1 MKLAYVEKD
10 GRRFV
15 AVRKENNFV
24 DLSRT
29 ALRWEKGL
37 TELLASGPDGLAQA
51 RSAAADADASA
62 LVDPAA
68 VTYLRLTEPHCI
80 TCVGSNYATHI
91 RERGKPFPQE
101 PSCFMK
107 TLSCFVAHRQPIE
120 RPANSEQF
128 DYEAE
133 LVIVIGRAGRHV
145 PIERAL
151 DFVAGYTLMN
161 DGSLR
166 DFQERYNNI
175 TLGKNF
181 PSSSALG
188 PEMVTADEVP
198 AGAHGLRIVTRV
210 NRITV
215 QDSSTADLVF
225 DVPMLVSLVS
235 HTVGLRPGDLIATG
249 TPSGVAAGMTPPRWL
264 KAGDAI
270 EMSIEGICTLSN
282 SVVDAQAPAAGHGY
296 DRAAYAPKV
305 AR

>member
-10 GRRFV
+10 ARRFV
-15 AVRKENNFV
+15 AVRQGNNYV

-29 ALRWEKGL
+29 ALRWELGL
-37 TELLASGPDGLAQA
+37 TELLALGPEGLAVA
-51 RSAAADADASA
+51 RAAAAGGDASA
-62 LVDPAA
+62 LVEPAS
-68 VTYLRLTEPHCI
+68 VKYLRLNEPHHI
-80 TCVGSNYATHI
+80 TCVGSNYAAHI
-91 RERGKPFPQE
+91 RERGKPFPKE

-107 TLSCFVAHRQPIE
+107 SLPSFVAHGQPIE

-133 LVIVIGRAGRHV
+133 LVIVIGRTGRHV

-161 DGSLR
+161 DGSVR
-166 DFQERYNNI
+166 DFQECYNNV

-181 PSSSALG
+181 PASSALG
-188 PEMVTADEVP
+188 PEMVTADEV
-198 AGAHGLRIVTRV
+198 ALGAHGLRITTRV
-210 NRITV
+210 NGATV
-215 QDSSTADLVF
+215 QDATTADLVF

-249 TPSGVAAGMTPPRWL
+249 TPSGVAASMTPPSWL
-264 KAGDAI
+264 KAGDVVD
-270 EMSIEGICTLSN
+270 MSIEGICTLSN
-282 SVVDAQAPAAGHGY
+282 PVVNAQVPAAGHGY

>member
-1 MKLAYVEKD
+1 MKLAYVEKH

-15 AVRKENNFV
+15 AVRKENMFV

-37 TELLASGPDGLAQA
+37 TELLASGPEGLALA
-51 RSAAADADASA
+51 RSASSGADDSA

-68 VTYLRLTEPHCI
+68 VTYLRLNEPQCI
-80 TCVGSNYATHI
+80 TCVGSNYAAHI
-91 RERGKPFPQE
+91 RERGKPFPTE

-107 TLSCFVAHRQPIE
+107 TLSSFVAHRQPIE

-133 LVIVIGRAGRHV
+133 LVIVIGRAGRYV
-145 PIERAL
+145 PLERAL
-151 DFVAGYTLMN
+151 EFVAGYTLMN

-166 DFQERYNNI
+166 DFQERYNSV

-181 PSSSALG
+181 PASSALG

-198 AGAHGLRIVTRV
+198 PGAHGLRIATRV
-210 NRITV
+210 NGITV
-215 QDSSTADLVF
+215 QDSTTADLVF

-249 TPSGVAAGMTPPRWL
+249 TPSGVAAGMTPQRWL

-282 SVVDAQAPAAGHGY
+282 PVVDSQAPAQGHGY
-296 DRAAYAPKV
+296 NRAAYAPKV

>member
-1 MKLAYVEKD
+1 MKLAFVEKD

-51 RSAAADADASA
+51 RSAAAGADASA

-68 VTYLRLTEPHCI
+68 VTYLRLNEPQCI
-80 TCVGSNYATHI
+80 TCVGSNYAAHI
-91 RERGKPFPQE
+91 RERGKPFPKE

-107 TLSCFVAHRQPIE
+107 TLSSFVAHRQPIE

-181 PSSSALG
+181 PASGALG

-198 AGAHGLRIVTRV
+198 AGAHGLRIATRV
-210 NRITV
+210 NGITV
-215 QDSSTADLVF
+215 QDATTADLVF

-282 SVVDAQAPAAGHGY
+282 AVVDAQAPAAGHGY

-305 AR
+305 AQ

>member
-1 MKLAYVEKD
+1 MKLAYVEME
-10 GRRFV
+10 GRRSV
-15 AVRKENNFV
+15 AVVKGNVFV

-37 TELLASGPDGLAQA
+37 TELLASGPDGLALAQ
-51 RSAAADADASA
+51 SAAAGANHAA
-62 LVDPAA
+62 LIDPAA
-68 VTYLRLTEPHCI
+68 VTYLRLNEPQCI
-80 TCVGSNYATHI
+80 TCVGSNYAAHI
-91 RERGKPFPQE
+91 RERGRPFPKE

-107 TLSCFVAHRQPIE
+107 TLSSFVAHRQPIE

-133 LVIVIGRAGRHV
+133 LVIVIGRAGRYV
-145 PIERAL
+145 PLERAL
-151 DFVAGYTLMN
+151 EFVAGYTLMN

-166 DFQERYNNI
+166 DFQERYNSV

-181 PSSSALG
+181 PASSALG

-198 AGAHGLRIVTRV
+198 PGAHGLRIATRV
-210 NRITV
+210 NGITV
-215 QDSSTADLVF
+215 QDSTTADLVF

-249 TPSGVAAGMTPPRWL
+249 TPSGVAAGMTPQRWL

-282 SVVDAQAPAAGHGY
+282 PVVDSQAPAQGHGY
-296 DRAAYAPKV
+296 NRAAYAPKV

>member
-1 MKLAYVEKD
+1 MKLAHVEKD

-15 AVRKENNFV
+15 AVRQGDSHI

-29 ALRWEKGL
+29 ALRWSKGL
-37 TELLASGPDGLAQA
+37 TELLALGPEGLAAAQ
-51 RSAAADADASA
+51 AAAAGADASA

-68 VTYLRLTEPHCI
+68 ITYLRLNEPQCI
-80 TCVGSNYATHI
+80 TCVGSNYAAHI
-91 RERGKPFPQE
+91 RERGKPFPKE

-107 TLSCFVAHRQPIE
+107 TLSSFVAHRQPIE

-133 LVIVIGRAGRHV
+133 LVIVIGRAGRYV
-145 PIERAL
+145 PIKRAL
-151 DFVAGYTLMN
+151 DFVAGYALMN
-161 DGSLR
+161 DGSVR

-181 PSSSALG
+181 PASSALG
-188 PEMVTADEVP
+188 PEMVTADEAP
-198 AGAHGLRIVTRV
+198 PGAHGLRISTRV
-210 NRITV
+210 NGITV

-235 HTVGLRPGDLIATG
+235 QTVGLRPGDLIATG
-249 TPSGVAAGMTPPRWL
+249 TPSGVAAGMTPPKWL

-270 EMSIEGICTLSN
+270 EMTIEGICTLSN
-282 SVVDAQAPAAGHGY
+282 TVVDAQAPAAGHGY

>member
-15 AVRKENNFV
+15 AVRKGNSYV

-29 ALRWEKGL
+29 ALRWSQGL
-37 TELLASGPDGLAQA
+37 TALLALGPEGLAAAQ
-51 RSAAADADASA
+51 AAAASADVSA

-68 VTYLRLTEPHCI
+68 VRYLRLNEPQCI
-80 TCVGSNYATHI
+80 TCVGSNYAAHI
-91 RERGKPFPQE
+91 RERGKPFPKE

-107 TLSCFVAHRQPIE
+107 TLSSFVAHRQPIE

-133 LVIVIGRAGRHV
+133 LVIVIGRAGRYV

-161 DGSLR
+161 DGSVR

-181 PSSSALG
+181 PASSALG

-198 AGAHGLRIVTRV
+198 PGAHGLRISTRV
-210 NRITV
+210 NGITV

-249 TPSGVAAGMTPPRWL
+249 TPSGVAAGMASPKWL

-270 EMSIEGICTLSN
+270 DMSIEGICTLSN
-282 SVVDAQAPAAGHGY
+282 TVVDAQAPAAGHGY

>member
-1 MKLAYVEKD
+1 MKLAHVEKD

-15 AVRKENNFV
+15 AVRQGNSYV

-29 ALRWEKGL
+29 ALRWSKGL
-37 TELLASGPDGLAQA
+37 TDLLAMGPEGLGAAQA
-51 RSAAADADASA
+51 AAAGADAPA

-68 VTYLRLTEPHCI
+68 VTYLRLNEPQCI
-80 TCVGSNYATHI
+80 TCVGSNYAAHI
-91 RERGKPFPQE
+91 RERGKPFPKE

-107 TLSCFVAHRQPIE
+107 TLSSFVAHRQPIE

-133 LVIVIGRAGRHV
+133 LVIVIGRAGRYV
-145 PIERAL
+145 PIEQAL
-151 DFVAGYTLMN
+151 DFVAGYALMN
-161 DGSLR
+161 DGSVR

-181 PSSSALG
+181 PASSALG

-198 AGAHGLRIVTRV
+198 PGAHGLRITTRV
-210 NRITV
+210 NGITV

-249 TPSGVAAGMTPPRWL
+249 TPSGVAAGMTPRKWL

-270 EMSIEGICTLSN
+270 EMTIEGICTLTN
-282 SVVDAQAPAAGHGY
+282 TVVDAQAPAAGHGY